1 MSHREWHE
9 ALIPTFSQ
17 LLYSNRHFMSGF
29 ATMLIEEEVEALTK
43 RDEFLHAQPSKTYN
57 LSTTHSLEF
66 LGLEVGDGQF

>member
-1 MSHREWHE
+1 
-9 ALIPTFSQ
+9 
-17 LLYSNRHFMSGF
+17 MSGF